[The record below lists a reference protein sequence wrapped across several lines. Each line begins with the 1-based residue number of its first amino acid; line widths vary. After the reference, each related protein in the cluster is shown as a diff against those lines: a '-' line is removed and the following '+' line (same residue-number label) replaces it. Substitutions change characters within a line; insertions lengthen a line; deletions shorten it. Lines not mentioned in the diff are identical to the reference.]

1 VRAAAGLE
9 QALLVATLVAAA
21 VAVIVVV
28 IAAVVMAVMMVMTVV
43 MMIVVVVVVIVV
55 GVAAIIAVI
64 AVVAYVPDVAMRI
77 VKEVV
82 LGQHQAL
89 SVVGTG
95 DGGGAADCGKG
106 AHRLR
111 APYTQPDGRQG
122 GSQQECHERAFQSFA
137 HNNSPLTLALVPDF
151 PGRPPAAPF

>member
-1 VRAAAGLE
+1 MRAAAGLE

-43 MMIVVVVVVIVV
+43 MMIVAVVVGI
-55 GVAAIIAVI
+55 AAIIAVI
-64 AVVAYVPDVAMRI
+64 AVVAYVADVAMRI